1 MGIGYSLLASALW
14 PMVALIVPLHRQGTA
29 FGKYLITQIKSSN
42 ALSRKKFPSILG
54 LMQAVQNA
62 GLAVISLLAGYIVD
76 RFGYIWLEV
85 FFIGWLILAL
95 ITTVILIL
103 TDAWTSGYL
112 NMTSYCRKKYETDQ
126 TIS

>member
-76 RFGYIWLEV
+76 RFG
-85 FFIGWLILAL
+85 
-95 ITTVILIL
+95 
-103 TDAWTSGYL
+103 
-112 NMTSYCRKKYETDQ
+112 
-126 TIS
+126 

>member
-1 MGIGYSLLASALW
+1 ML
-14 PMVALIVPLHRQGTA
+14 
-29 FGKYLITQIKSSN
+29 
-42 ALSRKKFPSILG
+42 ILG

-112 NMTSYCRKKYETDQ
+112 NMTSYRRKKYETDKI
-126 TIS
+126 IS